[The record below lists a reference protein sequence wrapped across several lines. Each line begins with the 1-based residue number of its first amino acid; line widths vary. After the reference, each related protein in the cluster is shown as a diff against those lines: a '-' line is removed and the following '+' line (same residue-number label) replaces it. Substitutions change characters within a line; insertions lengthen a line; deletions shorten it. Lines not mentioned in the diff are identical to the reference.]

1 MLSNFPKQIFTV
13 TFKAKKKKKKK
24 DVCTLM
30 ADSRVY
36 SEVGNQGLHWLVQDF
51 TLCKPETFSYYF
63 MLLKSKITSIKQLRG
78 DIYIYTQL
86 FVTWDASS
94 P

>member
-1 MLSNFPKQIFTV
+1 MLSNFPKKIFTV
-13 TFKAKKKKKKK
+13 TFKTKKKL

-36 SEVGNQGLHWLVQDF
+36 SEVGNQGLHWLVEDF

-63 MLLKSKITSIKQLRG
+63 TLLKSKITSIKQLRG
-78 DIYIYTQL
+78 GVYMYIYTAL
-86 FVTWDASS
+86 CNTDALS